1 MYFLNFN
8 PLGNEVRGEHVGVL
22 IFIVVFCIICEK
34 LFEKDDH

>member
-8 PLGNEVRGEHVGVL
+8 PLGNEGSRGYVGVL

-34 LFEKDDH
+34 LFGEDDH